1 VRLRAGFTDVILML
15 FERGPEAAAAAERAA
30 ELLPRLRALD

>member
-15 FERGPEAAAAAERAA
+15 FERGPEAAAAERAA